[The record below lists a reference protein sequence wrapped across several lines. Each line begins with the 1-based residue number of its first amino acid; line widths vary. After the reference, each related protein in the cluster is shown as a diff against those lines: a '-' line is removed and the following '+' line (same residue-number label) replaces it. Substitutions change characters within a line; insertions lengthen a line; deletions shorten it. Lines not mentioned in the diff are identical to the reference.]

1 MHGFDGMEDVAE
13 GWKPCMESW
22 CDEGNRVRV
31 RVRVRVGLGSGFE
44 AVRQGGPTLTLT
56 LTLTRARAR
65 ARARTLTRC
74 DKGDKLFDG
83 EKLNAGLWWWSASVV
98 SQRNFNTYGKAGL
111 VLAPSR
117 TKVMCS
123 FYSDFGTFDRGCATA
138 GLRDSGAIV
147 PFPPDK
153 LRRMLKISNPNP

>member
-1 MHGFDGMEDVAE
+1 MP
-13 GWKPCMESW
+13 KPKPKPKPNPNPSPSPSPSP
-22 CDEGNRVRV
+22 DPRQ
-31 RVRVRVGLGSGFE
+31 
-44 AVRQGGPTLTLT
+44 VRQGGHTLTLT
-56 LTLTRARAR
+56 LTL
-65 ARARTLTRC
+65 TLTRC

-153 LRRMLKISNPNP
+153 LRRMLKISNLNP

>member
-1 MHGFDGMEDVAE
+1 MRAYSDPSPGLSPGPDPNPHPHPNTNPTP
-13 GWKPCMESW
+13 KPKP
-22 CDEGNRVRV
+22 N
-31 RVRVRVGLGSGFE
+31 
-44 AVRQGGPTLTLT
+44 PTPITLTLT
-56 LTLTRARAR
+56 L
-65 ARARTLTRC
+65 TLTRC

-153 LRRMLKISNPNP
+153 LRRMLKISNLNP

>member
-1 MHGFDGMEDVAE
+1 M
-13 GWKPCMESW
+13 
-22 CDEGNRVRV
+22 
-31 RVRVRVGLGSGFE
+31 
-44 AVRQGGPTLTLT
+44 
-56 LTLTRARAR
+56 
-65 ARARTLTRC
+65 
-74 DKGDKLFDG
+74 
-83 EKLNAGLWWWSASVV
+83 

-153 LRRMLKISNPNP
+153 LRRMLKISYSDENVEHAMYNEILIDAKQYIRTLPGSLAAVVYFYDEVRLRVRLRVRFRVKVTVTLALALPLP